1 MTATI
6 QIEIDVQENT
16 LICGRNG
23 GSTRGY
29 PGSRITWRS
38 RRAELPFTL
47 EFFRLGL
54 ETDGQLDVSQLQRWP
69 FTEEPPRGAVVGP
82 TTEFSATLRRH
93 ERPDGREELAAYEYF
108 LAVRNLRL
116 DPIIIVDKT

>member
-1 MTATI
+1 MVSTI
-6 QIEIDVQENT
+6 QIEIDIQENT

-23 GSTRGY
+23 GSTYGY
-29 PGSRITWRS
+29 AGTRITWRS
-38 RRAELPFTL
+38 RRTDLPFTL

-54 ETDGQLDVSQLQRWP
+54 ETDGQIDVSKLARWP
-69 FTEEPPRGAVVGP
+69 FTDEPPRGDIVGP
-82 TTEFSATLRRH
+82 RTEFSATLRRH
-93 ERPDGREELAAYEYF
+93 EGPDGLEELAAYEYF

>member
-1 MTATI
+1 MVSTI
-6 QIEIDVQENT
+6 QIEIDIQENT

-29 PGSRITWRS
+29 AGSRITWRS
-38 RRAELPFTL
+38 RRADLPFTL

-54 ETDGQLDVSQLQRWP
+54 ETDGRIDVSKLARWP
-69 FTEEPPRGAVVGP
+69 FTEEPPRGGVVGP
-82 TTEFSATLRRH
+82 TMEFSATLRRH
-93 ERPDGREELAAYEYF
+93 EGEDGREELAAYEYF